1 MKDSGIIHSQVKEVE
16 RREEAF
22 FNCLTTAA
30 LSLSSLLLFI
40 SLSLC
45 INYWA
50 VTGRLCSLSEAVNEH
65 LHSYRLCC

>member
-1 MKDSGIIHSQVKEVE
+1 MKDSGITRSQVKEFE
-16 RREEAF
+16 RHEQAF
-22 FNCLTTAA
+22 FNCLTIAA

-45 INYWA
+45 INYWV
-50 VTGRLCSLSEAVNEH
+50 VTRRLCSLSEAVNEH